1 MSDTEAAETQVV
13 EQHNETTGDTS
24 EVKTVKIEEP
34 VVKPKPKRLSFA
46 ERMRIITDFQNG
58 VIDKNYSVNINPRK
72 AGEYIVRKRK
82 IPIEYDIPVR
92 TTRENTPVSNPV
104 SKHENITVVNDTK
117 SIDDGL
123 RNELNLLREK
133 YEKLSNK
140 FKKYNDKS
148 GSKTVIKKYTKNT
161 RSRSNKR
168 KPKNEYDYEYEY
180 EYDNNDS
187 SFNKDIDN
195 RTVTRTTAK
204 KVLNIADF

>member
-13 EQHNETTGDTS
+13 EQHNETPVDNS

-34 VVKPKPKRLSFA
+34 VVKPKTKRLSFA

-58 VIDKNYSVNINPRK
+58 IIDKNYSVNINPRK

-104 SKHENITVVNDTK
+104 NKHENITVVNDTK

-148 GSKTVIKKYTKNT
+148 GSKTVIKKYAKNT
-161 RSRSNKR
+161 RSRSSKR

-187 SFNKDIDN
+187 NFNNDIDN